1 MKEPANESNF
11 FLLLGSLLT
20 ILFSSAVVHQIPGTW
35 GQNLFSLV
43 LILALVGGI
52 WSLHASRRWQLFL
65 LGTVGLVAGLAVVSR
80 FSAWLVFDY
89 LSLLLMVL
97 LFLGMLRLTA
107 GRVLFHGRVDANR
120 LAGALSLYLLLGL
133 VWTLM
138 YLVLLTF
145 DPQALEGLVFEN
157 WRHAF
162 SDTAYFSFVTLTTL
176 GYGDILPRDPLARFL
191 AYLEAVT
198 GVFYLA
204 IVVASLV
211 SIAIQEARNEHR
223 D

>member
-1 MKEPANESNF
+1 MSA
-11 FLLLGSLLT
+11 LLGG
-20 ILFSSAVVHQIPGTW
+20 A
-35 GQNLFSLV
+35 
-43 LILALVGGI
+43 
-52 WSLHASRRWQLFL
+52 WSLHASRQWQLFL
-65 LGTVGLVAGLAVVSR
+65 LGPVILLAGLAVVGR
-80 FSAWLVFDY
+80 FHPWSALDY
-89 LSLLLMVL
+89 LSLILIVM
-97 LFLGMLRLTA
+97 LFLGMLRITA

-138 YLVLLTF
+138 YLVVLTF
-145 DPQALEGLVFEN
+145 DPRALSGLSFDN

-162 SDTAYFSFVTLTTL
+162 SDVAYFSFVTLTTL

-211 SIAIQEARNEHR
+211 SIAIQEARTKRR

>member
-1 MKEPANESNF
+1 
-11 FLLLGSLLT
+11 
-20 ILFSSAVVHQIPGTW
+20 
-35 GQNLFSLV
+35 
-43 LILALVGGI
+43 
-52 WSLHASRRWQLFL
+52 
-65 LGTVGLVAGLAVVSR
+65 
-80 FSAWLVFDY
+80 
-89 LSLLLMVL
+89 
-97 LFLGMLRLTA
+97 
-107 GRVLFHGRVDANR
+107 
-120 LAGALSLYLLLGL
+120 
-133 VWTLM
+133 M

-211 SIAIQEARNEHR
+211 SIAIQESRSEHR